1 MLSMT
6 RSALPLAALLACIP
20 APAWAADTEELAEIV
35 VLGSRQRLD
44 ATPGSGA
51 LLDAATLERSR
62 VFTVNEALRKV
73 PGLVARDE
81 EGLGLRP
88 NIGIRGLNPTR
99 SSKVLLLED
108 GLPLTFAPYGDNAS
122 YYHPP
127 IERFERIEIQK
138 GAGQIA
144 FGPQTVGGVINY
156 ITRAAPQEFE
166 GALLLRAG
174 NRGFRDV
181 QARVGDS
188 IDATGTRWIGSFT
201 RKDSDGTRDNTALL
215 IEDASLRVEQPLGE
229 NRSLV
234 VRSSL
239 YREDSQVSY
248 SGLTLAEY
256 LADPRGNPFED
267 DRFTMQRAAVSAT
280 LGEQFDNGAKLRTS
294 AYYTYLNRDWWRQ
307 ASNSGQ
313 RPADSADPGC
323 AGLANLRNGCGNE
336 GRLRQY
342 YTAGIESRWNHSL
355 PLGRFANEVSSGVRY
370 HVEKQNRVQVN
381 GDRADSRTPG
391 VSVNAGIREDNRRD
405 VAATSA
411 FISTSF
417 GTERW
422 RIEPG
427 LRFEHIEFER
437 RNALTGGAG
446 GRTTLNE
453 WIPGI
458 GTTLRL
464 DRGLTLFAG
473 IHRGFAPP
481 RVEDVI
487 GPSGGSV
494 ELEAERSWNSEIGL
508 RAEPFAGARFELAA
522 FDMDFSNQI
531 VPASVAGGT
540 GATLTSA
547 GRTRHRGLEFSGQF
561 DSQAALDTRTNL
573 YARAALTWLAD
584 AQYRGTRF
592 STVPG
597 FGTVSV
603 SGHRLPYAPE
613 HLATLGFGIEM
624 PRGFSAELEATY
636 TSHAFGDDLN
646 TVAITANGQRG
657 RIGGHALLNATV
669 AQQIGAASAVFIS
682 AKNVADRRYI
692 ADLSRGL
699 LPGTPR
705 QIHIGFDWRF

>member
-6 RSALPLAALLACIP
+6 HSALALAALALAFP
-20 APAWAADTEELAEIV
+20 PPSGAETPEELAEIV
-35 VLGSRQRLD
+35 VLGSRQRLE
-44 ATPGSGA
+44 ATPGAVA
-51 LLDAATLERSR
+51 LLDSETLQRSR
-62 VFTVNEALRKV
+62 VFTINEALRKV

-156 ITRAAPQEFE
+156 ITRAAPEQLE
-166 GALLLRAG
+166 GAVMLRAG
-174 NRGFRDV
+174 NHGFRDL
-181 QARVGDS
+181 QARLGDAVES
-188 IDATGTRWIGSFT
+188 TGTRWIANVT
-201 RKDSDGTRDNTALL
+201 RKSSDGARDNTDLQV
-215 IEDASLRVEQPLGE
+215 EDASLRLEQPLGE
-229 NRSLV
+229 HRSLV
-234 VRSSL
+234 LRSSL

-256 LADPRGNPFED
+256 QADPRGNPFED
-267 DRFTMQRAAVSAT
+267 DRFTLQRAAVSAT
-280 LGEQFDNGAKLRTS
+280 LGEQFGNGAHLRTS
-294 AYYTYLNRDWWRQ
+294 VYYTYLNRDWWRQ
-307 ASNSGQ
+307 SSNSGQ
-313 RPADSADPGC
+313 RPADASDPACVGIR
-323 AGLANLRNGCGNE
+323 NLRSGCGNE

-342 YTAGIESRWNHSL
+342 YTAGIETRWNQSVS
-355 PLGRFANEVSSGVRY
+355 LGRFANEMSAGLRH
-370 HVEKQNRVQVN
+370 HVEKQSRVQVN
-381 GDRADSRTPG
+381 GDRADSREPG
-391 VSVNAGIREDNRRD
+391 TGPNAGVRENNRRD
-405 VAATSA
+405 VAATSGFLA
-411 FISTSF
+411 TSF

-427 LRFEHIEFER
+427 LRFEQIGFER
-437 RNALTGGAG
+437 RNELLGGNG
-446 GRTTLNE
+446 GRTTLAE
-453 WIPGI
+453 WIPGV
-458 GTTLRL
+458 GATLRL
-464 DRGLTLFAG
+464 EPDLTLFAG

-487 GPSGGSV
+487 GPTGGSV
-494 ELEAERSWNSEIGL
+494 ELAAERSWNSELGL
-508 RAEPFAGARFELAA
+508 RAEPTAGLRFELTA

-540 GATLTSA
+540 GAALTSA
-547 GRTRHRGLEFSGQF
+547 GRTRHRGLEVSGQF
-561 DSQAALDTRTNL
+561 DSQLARDTRSNL

-597 FGTVSV
+597 FSHVAV
-603 SGHRLPYAPE
+603 SGNRLPYAPE
-613 HLATLGFGIEM
+613 ALATLGVGIETS
-624 PRGFSAELEATY
+624 PGLSAELEVNY
-636 TSHAFGDDLN
+636 TSHAFADDLN

-657 RIGGHALLNATV
+657 RIGGYALLNATV
-669 AQQIGAASAVFIS
+669 AQRVGATSSVFVS
-682 AKNVADRRYI
+682 AKNLAAREYVADM
-692 ADLSRGL
+692 SRGL
-699 LPGTPR
+699 LAGTPR
-705 QIHIGFDWRF
+705 QIHVGFDWRF